1 MTIRL
6 TRALAASIA
15 LGACAPASGPAG
27 APPAGTAADSIVL
40 ERTRCYG
47 TCPAYRLS
55 LTAAGAISFTSRNP
69 DDEGR
74 SASDRT
80 TPEAFRRLV
89 RDAEAIGFA
98 TLPDTLENHPVFCPM
113 PSTDSPT
120 AIVSIFAAGRVK
132 SVADYRACA
141 AQDGQAAA
149 RLAGLRALE
158 ARIDST
164 AGSSRWVRP
173 ASRR

>member
-1 MTIRL
+1 MK
-6 TRALAASIA
+6 TRIAALAALLA

-27 APPAGTAADSIVL
+27 APSAGTTPDSIVL

-69 DDEGR
+69 GEEGR

-80 TPEAFRRLV
+80 TPDAFRRLV

-98 TLPDTLENHPVFCPM
+98 TLPDTLENHPVFCPN

-120 AIVSIFAAGRVK
+120 TTVSLFAAGRVK
-132 SVADYRACA
+132 RVADYRGCA
-141 AQDGQAAA
+141 ARDEQSAA
-149 RLAGLRALE
+149 RLEGLRALE

-164 AGSSRWVRP
+164 AGSGRWVRP
-173 ASRR
+173 AGRG